1 VDQLGAELVLELAE
15 ALAYLITEVATL
27 RERINGVIL
36 VYGSATLVE
45 GLIEHDLV
53 DELRLTVYPV
63 VLGTG
68 RSLFGELNDKRR
80 LRLTES
86 KVFGGGVIVLV
97 YRPEAAAG

>member
-36 VYGSATLVE
+36 VYGSAALVE

-53 DELRLTVYPV
+53 DELRLTV
-63 VLGTG
+63 
-68 RSLFGELNDKRR
+68 
-80 LRLTES
+80 
-86 KVFGGGVIVLV
+86 
-97 YRPEAAAG
+97 